1 MKGVSIVLENNY
13 KQTAPQDARVDL
25 ADSLNVYNYLVLM
38 MDQPVKLMVTLIM
51 KHLMGSGITSK
62 GLVNMFLL
70 NHVIVKISLF
80 LLVILDMVV
89 VKCLVLV

>member
-1 MKGVSIVLENNY
+1 MDVSIVLENNY
-13 KQTAPQDARVDL
+13 SQTAPQDVHVDL
-25 ADSLNVYNYLVLM
+25 EDSLNVYDYLVHM
-38 MDQPVKLMVTLIM
+38 MDQLVRLVVTLIM
-51 KHLMGSGITSK
+51 KHLMGSGITFK
-62 GLVNMFLL
+62 ELVNMFLL